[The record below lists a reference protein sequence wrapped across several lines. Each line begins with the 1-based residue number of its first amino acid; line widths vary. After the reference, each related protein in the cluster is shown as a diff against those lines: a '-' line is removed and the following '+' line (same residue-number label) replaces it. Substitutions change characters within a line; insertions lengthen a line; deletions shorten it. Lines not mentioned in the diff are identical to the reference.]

1 MKNHKEALGIA
12 GRKRRYPRAP
22 VSEWKDITL
31 PLGKDLPALPGGMSE
46 RPVQPP
52 RFERFF
58 DVDKG
63 DRVTMSRIEM
73 NSHDGTHIDAPL
85 HFFYGGR
92 TIDEMPMDT
101 TVGPARV
108 IEIKD
113 TESIKPEELEAYD
126 IQPGERLLFK
136 TKNSPRVYEP
146 KEPVR
151 DYVYLST
158 EAARFLA
165 EKKVRLVGL
174 DYLTIGS
181 FKSPQNIKDTH
192 ETLLGNGVYVIEG
205 INLSG
210 VKAGEYE
217 LICLPLRLE
226 RGDAGPAR
234 AILRPL

>member
-1 MKNHKEALGIA
+1 MAKSR
-12 GRKRRYPRAP
+12 GRHNQAP
-22 VSEWKDITL
+22 ASEWKDITL

-58 DVDKG
+58 DVEKG

-85 HFFYGGR
+85 HFFYGGA
-92 TIDEMPMDT
+92 TIDEMPLDT

-113 TESIKPEELEAYD
+113 TESIKPGELETYN
-126 IQPGERLLFK
+126 ISPGERLLFK
-136 TKNSPRVYEP
+136 TKNSPVVYTTKVVTGE
-146 KEPVR
+146 
-151 DYVYLST
+151 YVYIST
-158 EAARFLA
+158 EAARFLV

-174 DYLTIGS
+174 DYLTIGN

-192 ETLLGNGVYVIEG
+192 EILLGNGIYVIEG
-205 INLSG
+205 LNLSE

-226 RGDAGPAR
+226 RGDAGPCR